1 MFRREPV
8 FHAQAAHAG
17 PLRDLAG
24 EPVIGVEVAHD
35 PAAAVQQNGRRRRR
49 GGAGIIETQTPLP
62 GRQGDD
68 ALLDMRHRGR
78 AGIEIERQARIDPA
92 QFRDRRLDWL
102 GVAIIG
108 IVVGFGGGL
117 LRDLLLNVELA
128 PLQSNWYVAVATG
141 AALLGMWLER
151 VLSKLSRVITALDA
165 LTIGLF
171 GAIGTTKALSLGL
184 PPVAAVFVGVLAA
197 VGGSIL
203 RDVLLNLPI
212 ALMHVGSLYA
222 LAAAGGAFAIA
233 LLLEVEVT
241 VFIAAGVGVVLTF
254 AIRILSV
261 LFGWSLPEQ
270 RAITR
275 LPRLPALPRRGRR
288 ADEEAVGERGR
299 TVTTSTGVIHLRPT
313 TSAIPVVGATPRV
326 RRRSPI
332 PGASQRRG

>member
-1 MFRREPV
+1 MAELFV
-8 FHAQAAHAG
+8 I
-17 PLRDLAG
+17 PLWADLLAVG
-24 EPVIGVEVAHD
+24 IGAL
-35 PAAAVQQNGRRRRR
+35 Q
-49 GGAGIIETQTPLP
+49 GALF
-62 GRQGDD
+62 
-68 ALLDMRHRGR
+68 A
-78 AGIEIERQARIDPA
+78 A

-117 LRDLLLNVELA
+117 LRDLLLDVPLA
-128 PLQSNWYVAVATG
+128 PLQSNWYVVVATG
-141 AALLGMWLER
+141 AALLGMLLER
-151 VLSKLSRVITALDA
+151 VLSRLGRLITVLDA

-171 GAIGTTKALSLGL
+171 GAIGTTKALALGI
-184 PPVAAVFVGVLAA
+184 PEVAAVFVGVLAA

-203 RDVLLNLPI
+203 RDLLLTMPI

-222 LAAAGGAFAIA
+222 VAAAAGSGLIA
-233 LLLEVEVT
+233 VLLALDVP
-241 VFIAAGVGVVLTF
+241 VFVAAVAGVALTF
-254 AIRILSV
+254 GVRIASV

-288 ADEEAVGERGR
+288 ADEEAAGERGR